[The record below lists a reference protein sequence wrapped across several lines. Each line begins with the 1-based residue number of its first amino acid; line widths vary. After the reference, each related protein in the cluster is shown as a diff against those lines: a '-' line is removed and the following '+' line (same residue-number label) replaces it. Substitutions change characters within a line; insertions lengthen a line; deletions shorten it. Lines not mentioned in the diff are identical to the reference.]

1 MKKILLCGKLFTA
14 EDEQVRTDMA
24 VVVEDN
30 CITAVLPLAEADLS
44 DAEVIDLKDKFVMP
58 GLIDAHLHSTFN
70 GDTKLE
76 SGYPTSG
83 DRTINGILNV
93 KKDLLAGFT
102 TIRDECSDNFE
113 DVAIKRAIEAGKIEG
128 PRMITSGKCIT
139 ATGGHGDSRFPLEV
153 DGVNYNSFV
162 CDSPDDCR
170 KAARAIFKYG
180 ADQIK
185 LMGTGGV
192 MSMGDEPGAPELTYE
207 EMKAALD
214 IANSRGRLSSVHAH
228 GAEGMKQAMRAGIH
242 SIEHGMLMDDEA
254 IDMMVETGTYLV
266 PTIIAAKAIVDC
278 GVESGIH
285 PENVEKA
292 AMCLH
297 NHYDNLKKCLAKGV
311 EICFGTDAGTPGNYH
326 GMQTRE
332 FGLMT
337 EAGLPPVYVLQA
349 ATCRNA
355 RMLRME
361 DRIGT
366 VSAGKYADIVAVD
379 GNPLEDMATMNHVR
393 FVMKDGAVYRNE

>member
-1 MKKILLCGKLFTA
+1 MKTVILCGTLFTA
-14 EDEQVRTDMA
+14 EDERVRSDMA
-24 VVVEDN
+24 VVVEEN
-30 CITAVLPLAEADLS
+30 RITEVIPAAEADRTG
-44 DAEVIDLKDKFVMP
+44 AEVIDLSDKFVMP

-70 GDTKLE
+70 GNTKPE

-83 DRTINGILNV
+83 DRTINGVLNV
-93 KKDLLAGFT
+93 RKDLLAGFT
-102 TIRDECSDNFE
+102 TVRDECSDNFE
-113 DVAIKRAIEAGKIEG
+113 DVAIKRAIEAGRIEG

-139 ATGGHGDSRFPLEV
+139 ATGGHGDSRFPLDV
-153 DGVNYNSFV
+153 DGGNYGAFV
-162 CDSPDDCR
+162 CDSPEECR
-170 KAARAIFKYG
+170 KAARTIFKYG

-228 GAEGMKQAMRAGIH
+228 GAEGMKAAMRAGIH
-242 SIEHGMLMDDEA
+242 SIEHGMLMDEEA

-278 GVESGIH
+278 GIESGIH
-285 PENVEKA
+285 PENVQKA

-297 NHYDNLKKCLAKGV
+297 NHYDNLKKCYAKGV
-311 EICFGTDAGTPGNYH
+311 QICFGTDAGTPGNYH

-332 FGLMT
+332 FALMT
-337 EAGLPPVYVLQA
+337 EAGLPPMYVLQA

-355 RMLRME
+355 KMLHME

-366 VSAGKYADIVAVD
+366 VSVGKFADLVAVD
-379 GNPLEDMATMNHVR
+379 GNPLMDMEVMNHVS
-393 FVMKDGAVYRNE
+393 FVMKDGVVYRK